1 MGTLKVIS
9 YNVNRSSER
18 DSNDKVTHFI
28 EKNRD
33 ADVYCFQ
40 LISKTLLEQ
49 VVLTLGER
57 FSSDRAAAFAPYD
70 DEDGFGL
77 ALLVGSPLEILS
89 IGEHRLGDE
98 KIYAITAAIQGFGSK
113 PGGLPISLTVCCVHL
128 DNTSERKRLNQL
140 SDLQKS
146 EALTNKEAL
155 VIGDF
160 NGEFFFVL
168 VSQQWNKNGFRYL
181 LTHNNVFIHP
191 DSIAERF
198 KRKKQKLC
206 VGLTTRQANG
216 MLWFFSLQIEA
227 GSVGRRRCTSKS
239 QLTVTLLMPSDG

>member
-28 EKNRD
+28 EKNSD

-128 DNTSERKRLNQL
+128 DNTSERKRLSQL

-160 NGEFFFVL
+160 NGEFFCLFWFPSSGTKMASAIFSHTIMYLFILTRLRNDLNEKNKSFV
-168 VSQQWNKNGFRYL
+168 
-181 LTHNNVFIHP
+181 
-191 DSIAERF
+191 
-198 KRKKQKLC
+198 
-206 VGLTTRQANG
+206 
-216 MLWFFSLQIEA
+216 
-227 GSVGRRRCTSKS
+227 
-239 QLTVTLLMPSDG
+239 